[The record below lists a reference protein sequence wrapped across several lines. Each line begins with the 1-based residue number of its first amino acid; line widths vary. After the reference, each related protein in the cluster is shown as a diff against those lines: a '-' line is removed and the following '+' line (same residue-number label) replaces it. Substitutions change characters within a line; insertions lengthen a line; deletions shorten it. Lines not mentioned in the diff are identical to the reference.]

1 MLTKLII
8 TLLINRRHIMKMKQW
23 FKKDKVDVQHF
34 KNQLLFLSVLG
45 GIVLAMVLACELVG
59 RF

>member
-1 MLTKLII
+1 
-8 TLLINRRHIMKMKQW
+8 MKMKQW

-45 GIVLAMVLACELVG
+45 GIVLALVLACELVG

>member
-1 MLTKLII
+1 
-8 TLLINRRHIMKMKQW
+8 MKMKQW

-34 KNQLLFLSVLG
+34 KNQLIFLSVLG
-45 GIVLAMVLACELVG
+45 GLLLVFVLACELVG